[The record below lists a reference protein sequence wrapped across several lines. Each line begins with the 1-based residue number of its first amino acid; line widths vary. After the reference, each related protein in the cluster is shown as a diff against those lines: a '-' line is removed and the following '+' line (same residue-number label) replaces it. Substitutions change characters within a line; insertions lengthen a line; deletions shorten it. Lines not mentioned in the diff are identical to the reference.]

1 MSENEIRK
9 LELHNAT
16 NNLRNTNDVDPLG
29 HERGLPHG
37 SRFRP
42 RRRAGGGK
50 DSERGGRR
58 EEEIVERAGGFD
70 FGRLERS
77 SRASGPDDISFE
89 SRPILDSSFRLVSL
103 PLKTLTREFPLLR
116 FLYLILSQSGRVL
129 RTH

>member
-29 HERGLPHG
+29 HERGLQHG

-58 EEEIVERAGGFD
+58 EEEIVERAGGFVLWPAGALIACD
-70 FGRLERS
+70 AGLTIFL
-77 SRASGPDDISFE
+77 
-89 SRPILDSSFRLVSL
+89 
-103 PLKTLTREFPLLR
+103 LKAVQ
-116 FLYLILSQSGRVL
+116 Y
-129 RTH
+129 